1 MKHILA
7 AVALTLTLGVIGAG
21 SVHAEYVL
29 PYPGYMPGNKLYV
42 ISRLIDTLRQPFY
55 FGNISAYK
63 YHLGLSDKY
72 LVEAKTLFEYK
83 QYLLASDALLRS
95 DSEFARVPVYLRRAA
110 SEGKDVRALELQL
123 REAAA
128 RHTQV
133 LTGLQSGLPD
143 TFEWKPEKSD
153 ATTLSIKDMLRQS
166 GMVRDNAVLTL

>member
-7 AVALTLTLGVIGAG
+7 AAALTLTLGVIGAG

-29 PYPGYMPGNKLYV
+29 PYPGYMPGNKLYA

-133 LTGLQSGLPD
+133 LTGLQSVLPEV
-143 TFEWKPEKSD
+143 FEWKPEKSD

>member
-7 AVALTLTLGVIGAG
+7 AAALILMLGVMGAA

-29 PYPGYMPGNKLYV
+29 PYPGYMPGNKLYT
-42 ISRLIDTLRQPFY
+42 ISRLIDTLRQPFF

-95 DSEFARVPVYLRRAA
+95 DSEFARVPVYLKLAA
-110 SEGKDVRALELQL
+110 SEGKDVRAFASML

-128 RHTQV
+128 RHRQV
-133 LTGLQSGLPD
+133 LTGLQSALPEA
-143 TFEWKPEKSD
+143 FEWKPEKSN
-153 ATTLSIKDMLRQS
+153 ATDLPIKDMLRQS
-166 GMVRDNAVLTL
+166 IMVRNNAVLSL